1 MLVAQGKTTGD
12 IIRILA
18 QQHAEVP
25 FLDLDLTLQRGDQGL
40 GTGQLHLGLVVS
52 RLGSKSA
59 LIAKLRQ
66 ANTLT
71 ACVQSLLYDRQLL
84 VQGAKL
90 IIIGGNLGDDGQ
102 SQGTL
107 SFHGLHIGSDGCLI
121 RPAKVAP

>member
-18 QQHAEVP
+18 QQRAEVA

-90 IIIGGNLGDDGQ
+90 IIIGGNLGDDVGIFHQCDRHRIGQ
-102 SQGTL
+102 
-107 SFHGLHIGSDGCLI
+107 
-121 RPAKVAP
+121 R

>member
-1 MLVAQGKTTGD
+1 MLVAQGKATGD

-18 QQHAEVP
+18 QQHAEVA

-66 ANTLT
+66 ADTLT
-71 ACVQSLLYDRQLL
+71 TCVQGLLYDRQLL

-90 IIIGGNLGDDGQ
+90 IIIGGYLGDDGQ

-107 SFHGLHIGSDGCLI
+107 PLHGLHIGSDGSLV
-121 RPAKVAP
+121 RPAEVTP